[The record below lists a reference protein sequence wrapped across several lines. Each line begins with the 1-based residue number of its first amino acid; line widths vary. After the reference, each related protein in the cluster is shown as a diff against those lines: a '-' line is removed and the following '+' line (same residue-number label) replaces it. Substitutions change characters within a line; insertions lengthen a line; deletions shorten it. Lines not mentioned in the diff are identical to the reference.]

1 MLLTFRLGLVWFV
14 LEKGLVWYL
23 VWYLVLRR
31 AQIDLRWPKE
41 WRGGVGN
48 LDGSQPDYTYCPST
62 TQGTNL
68 DTLEIQSVEKIRF
81 S

>member
-1 MLLTFRLGLVWFV
+1 MLLTFRLSLVWFV
-14 LEKGLVWYL
+14 LEKGLVWFGL
-23 VWYLVLRR
+23 EA

>member
-1 MLLTFRLGLVWFV
+1 MLTVWFGLVLRRVCFG
-14 LEKGLVWYL
+14 LEKGFG
-23 VWYLVLRR
+23 LVLRR

-68 DTLEIQSVEKIRF
+68 DTLEIQSVEKSDF
-81 S
+81 LA